1 MANDELI
8 SSVLRDY
15 GMAPALPIINN
26 LGQFQVGGDLP
37 AHIQVMDA
45 ISPISNFNRF
55 KEAAQPVVEPN
66 LMGGAEANI
75 RDKYGVAM
83 EGVGLLGLAPDVTD
97 IARVGLRAARPA
109 LGRAAQTVTNLVDEA
124 VQGSVKTPLSS
135 QEGKITFLKRND
147 KELQTGGFDRTT
159 TDMPYYDDLIN
170 KPDMADYFRD
180 QKGLESRMVDI
191 TPDKYLE
198 TVDKSFTR
206 GGVMD
211 GIDTDKVSEYAKK
224 MREGEQFPALTL
236 DYAKGKKL
244 SQEGRHR
251 ALAAK
256 EAGIDSVPVLVV
268 TPTQEEAEYL
278 GVVVPRL
285 DF

>member
-1 MANDELI
+1 
-8 SSVLRDY
+8 
-15 GMAPALPIINN
+15 
-26 LGQFQVGGDLP
+26 
-37 AHIQVMDA
+37 
-45 ISPISNFNRF
+45 
-55 KEAAQPVVEPN
+55 
-66 LMGGAEANI
+66 
-75 RDKYGVAM
+75 
-83 EGVGLLGLAPDVTD
+83 
-97 IARVGLRAARPA
+97 
-109 LGRAAQTVTNLVDEA
+109 
-124 VQGSVKTPLSS
+124 
-135 QEGKITFLKRND
+135 
-147 KELQTGGFDRTT
+147 
-159 TDMPYYDDLIN
+159 MPYYDDLIN

-224 MREGEQFPALTL
+224 MREGERFPALTL